1 MRCLNFMNRF
11 IAISVLS
18 LALIMSACNQ
28 AKSVSNDWR
37 VGGLYSTADG
47 KGQFSVVKILVL
59 EPNAVH
65 VRIYKQR
72 FSTRPTSIDPASLTL
87 GQLDDKEGFSIGHL
101 PLSKSSFELWQPVFI
116 TQQSVSEGE
125 LEGYK
130 AWKEAK
136 GGVF

>member
-1 MRCLNFMNRF
+1 MNRLS
-11 IAISVLS
+11 IIWAISLVL
-18 LALIMSACNQ
+18 LIAACNHS
-28 AKSVSNDWR
+28 KSGSNGWR

>member
-1 MRCLNFMNRF
+1 MNRLGV
-11 IAISVLS
+11 ISVIS
-18 LALIMSACNQ
+18 VALILTMSACNH

-65 VRIYKQR
+65 VRIYQQR
-72 FSTRPTSIDPASLTL
+72 FSTRPTSVDPASLTL
-87 GQLDDKEGFSIGHL
+87 GQLDGKQGFSIGHI
-101 PLSKSSFELWQPVFI
+101 PLSGSSFARWEPVFI
-116 TQQSVSEGE
+116 TQQSVSDGE